1 MEKIIK
7 KNIQNGYKTKYEGSL
22 FNMKKLLSMVVLL
35 ALVLSLV
42 GCKDQNM
49 DMDIK
54 NESSE
59 IEEEKLDETVNEK
72 ASTDTYAEQIKLFVA
87 EKDVWLQ
94 EDFGPYGVSV
104 AVYDL
109 DGDGVLELMT
119 TVVQG
124 TGLYALNNFYQAD
137 LENGCLV
144 KLKQGPED
152 LLEYGEVGLELA
164 SYGYEQRN
172 NVYIDENGRMM
183 YSAVDYGRAGMAFSS
198 CAEGVYYLENGVV
211 MSQLIR
217 SYTTDYTENE
227 DGVITYY
234 VSEKEE
240 PVTKE
245 DWEAQYTKFTAD
257 KEVKKVNIGWKDFL
271 QDEMLEFS
279 SEEWSDILTSS
290 WEEAVR

>member
-22 FNMKKLLSMVVLL
+22 FNMKKLLSMVLL
-35 ALVLSLV
+35 FVFVLSLV
-42 GCKDQNM
+42 GCMYQDVDN
-49 DMDIK
+49 DTT
-54 NESSE
+54 NESNE
-59 IEEEKLDETVNEK
+59 TVREEE
-72 ASTDTYAEQIKLFVA
+72 STDTYAEQIQLFVA

-144 KLKQGPED
+144 ELKQGPED

-245 DWEAQYTKFTAD
+245 EWEAQYTKFTAD

>member
-1 MEKIIK
+1 
-7 KNIQNGYKTKYEGSL
+7 
-22 FNMKKLLSMVVLL
+22 MKKILSMVLL
-35 ALVLSLV
+35 FVFVLSLV
-42 GCKDQNM
+42 GCKDQDVDN
-49 DMDIK
+49 DIT
-54 NESSE
+54 SDLDE
-59 IEEEKLDETVNEK
+59 IVNEEE
-72 ASTDTYAEQIKLFVA
+72 STDTYAEQIELFA
-87 EKDVWLQ
+87 SKKEEWIFRDTG
-94 EDFGPYGVSV
+94 FSAISV

-109 DGDGVLELMT
+109 DNDGTLELMET
-119 TVVQG
+119 CIQG
-124 TGLYALNNFYQAD
+124 TGLFAYNKFYQAD
-137 LENGCLV
+137 LENECIVELE
-144 KLKQGPED
+144 QGPED

-245 DWEAQYTKFTAD
+245 EWKAQYTNFTAD

-290 WEEAVR
+290 WEEASCYDTRS

>member
-22 FNMKKLLSMVVLL
+22 FNMKKLLSMVLL
-35 ALVLSLV
+35 FVFVLSLV
-42 GCKDQNM
+42 GCKDQDVDN
-49 DMDIK
+49 DTT
-54 NESSE
+54 NESNE
-59 IEEEKLDETVNEK
+59 TVREEE
-72 ASTDTYAEQIKLFVA
+72 STDTYAEQIQLFVA

-144 KLKQGPED
+144 ELKQGPED

-245 DWEAQYTKFTAD
+245 EWEAEYTNFTAD

-290 WEEAVR
+290 WEEASCSDTRL

>member
-22 FNMKKLLSMVVLL
+22 FNMKKLLSMVLLL

-49 DMDIK
+49 DIDIK

-59 IEEEKLDETVNEK
+59 IEEEKLDETVNEE
-72 ASTDTYAEQIKLFVA
+72 ASTDTYAEQIQLFVA
-87 EKDVWLQ
+87 EKDVWLS

-144 KLKQGPED
+144 ELEQGPEE
-152 LLEYGEVGLELA
+152 LLEYGGVGLELA

-245 DWEAQYTKFTAD
+245 EWEAQYTNFTAD

-290 WEEAVR
+290 WEEAER

>member
-49 DMDIK
+49 DIDIK

-59 IEEEKLDETVNEK
+59 IEEEKLDETVNEE
-72 ASTDTYAEQIKLFVA
+72 ASTDTYAEQIQLFVA

-144 KLKQGPED
+144 ELKQGPED

-245 DWEAQYTKFTAD
+245 EWEAQYTKFTAD

>member
-7 KNIQNGYKTKYEGSL
+7 KNIQNGYKMKYEGSL

-42 GCKDQNM
+42 GCKDQ
-49 DMDIK
+49 DVDIDIK

-59 IEEEKLDETVNEK
+59 IEEEKLDEIVNEEE
-72 ASTDTYAEQIKLFVA
+72 SIDTYAEQIQLFVA
-87 EKDVWLQ
+87 EKEVWLS

-144 KLKQGPED
+144 ELEQGPED

-211 MSQLIR
+211 MSQLIC

-245 DWEAQYTKFTAD
+245 EWEAQYTKFTAD

>member
-198 CAEGVYYLENGVV
+198 CAEGVYFLENGVV

>member
-1 MEKIIK
+1 
-7 KNIQNGYKTKYEGSL
+7 
-22 FNMKKLLSMVVLL
+22 MKKLLSMVLLL

-49 DMDIK
+49 DIDIK

-59 IEEEKLDETVNEK
+59 IEEEKLDETVNEE
-72 ASTDTYAEQIKLFVA
+72 ASTDTYAEQIQLFVA

-144 KLKQGPED
+144 ELKQGPED
-152 LLEYGEVGLELA
+152 LLEYG
-164 SYGYEQRN
+164 SYHQ
-172 NVYIDENGRMM
+172 
-183 YSAVDYGRAGMAFSS
+183 
-198 CAEGVYYLENGVV
+198 
-211 MSQLIR
+211 
-217 SYTTDYTENE
+217 TE
-227 DGVITYY
+227 
-234 VSEKEE
+234 
-240 PVTKE
+240 P
-245 DWEAQYTKFTAD
+245 
-257 KEVKKVNIGWKDFL
+257 
-271 QDEMLEFS
+271 
-279 SEEWSDILTSS
+279 
-290 WEEAVR
+290 

>member
-1 MEKIIK
+1 
-7 KNIQNGYKTKYEGSL
+7 
-22 FNMKKLLSMVVLL
+22 MKKLLSMVLLL

-49 DMDIK
+49 DIDIK

-59 IEEEKLDETVNEK
+59 IEEEKLDETVNEE
-72 ASTDTYAEQIKLFVA
+72 ASTDTYAEQIQLFVA

-144 KLKQGPED
+144 ELKQGPED

-245 DWEAQYTKFTAD
+245 EWEAQYTKFTAD

>member
-7 KNIQNGYKTKYEGSL
+7 KNIQNGYKMKYEGSL

-42 GCKDQNM
+42 GCEDQNM
-49 DMDIK
+49 DIDIK

-59 IEEEKLDETVNEK
+59 IEEEKLDETVNEE
-72 ASTDTYAEQIKLFVA
+72 ASTDTYAEQIELFVA

-144 KLKQGPED
+144 ELKQGPED

-245 DWEAQYTKFTAD
+245 EWEAQYTKFTAD

>member
-1 MEKIIK
+1 MVSE
-7 KNIQNGYKTKYEGSL
+7 EGRL
-22 FNMKKLLSMVVLL
+22 LMMKKLLAMVLL
-35 ALVLSLV
+35 CSVVLSLV

-49 DMDIK
+49 DNDITY
-54 NESSE
+54 EP
-59 IEEEKLDETVNEK
+59 DETVKEEESDDVVNQDESDED
-72 ASTDTYAEQIKLFVA
+72 ANQEEPTDTYAAQIQLFVE
-87 EKDVWLQ
+87 EKDVWIQ
-94 EDFGPYGVSV
+94 EDFGPYGVSL

-109 DGDGVLELMT
+109 DGDGILELMT
-119 TVVQG
+119 TVTQG
-124 TGLYALNNFYQAD
+124 TGLFAYNNFYQAD

-144 KLKQGPED
+144 EVQQGPED

-245 DWEAQYTKFTAD
+245 EWEAQYTNFTAD

>member
-1 MEKIIK
+1 
-7 KNIQNGYKTKYEGSL
+7 
-22 FNMKKLLSMVVLL
+22 MKKLLSMVLL
-35 ALVLSLV
+35 FVFVLSLV
-42 GCKDQNM
+42 GCKDQDVDN
-49 DMDIK
+49 DTT
-54 NESSE
+54 NESNE
-59 IEEEKLDETVNEK
+59 TVREEE
-72 ASTDTYAEQIKLFVA
+72 STDTYAEQIQLFVA
-87 EKDVWLQ
+87 EKDVWLS

-144 KLKQGPED
+144 ELKQGPED

-245 DWEAQYTKFTAD
+245 EWEAEYDNFTAN

-290 WEEAVR
+290 WEEASCSDTRL

>member
-22 FNMKKLLSMVVLL
+22 FNMKKLLSMVLL
-35 ALVLSLV
+35 FVFVLSLV
-42 GCKDQNM
+42 GCKDQDVDN
-49 DMDIK
+49 DTT
-54 NESSE
+54 NESNE
-59 IEEEKLDETVNEK
+59 TVREEE
-72 ASTDTYAEQIKLFVA
+72 STDTYAEQIQLFVA

-144 KLKQGPED
+144 ELKQGPED

-245 DWEAQYTKFTAD
+245 EWEAQYTKFTAD